1 MSNKTNTDNPPN
13 HSVLSDP
20 HIHTVSLSIAAR
32 LVGVARSTATEAHIR
47 TGCLMPG
54 VPVIKIGRRC
64 LVSTT
69 HLRAA
74 LGIAEPTPT
83 NAP

>member
-1 MSNKTNTDNPPN
+1 MANNTNIDNHPN
-13 HSVLSDP
+13 SSILSDP
-20 HIHTVSLSIAAR
+20 NTHTVSLSVAAK

-74 LGIAEPTPT
+74 LGIPEPLPSV
-83 NAP
+83 AP

>member
-1 MSNKTNTDNPPN
+1 MANNTHIDNHPN
-13 HSVLSDP
+13 RSILSDP
-20 HIHTVSLSIAAR
+20 NTHTVSLSVAAQ
-32 LVGVARSTATEAHIR
+32 LVGVARSTATDAHIR

-74 LGIAEPTPT
+74 LGMSEPLAE
-83 NAP
+83 

>member
-1 MSNKTNTDNPPN
+1 MANNTNIDNHPN
-13 HSVLSDP
+13 RSILSDP
-20 HIHTVSLSIAAR
+20 NTHTVSLSVAAK

-74 LGIAEPTPT
+74 LGIADPSPTV
-83 NAP
+83 AP

>member
-1 MSNKTNTDNPPN
+1 MANNTNIDNHPN
-13 HSVLSDP
+13 RSILSDP
-20 HIHTVSLSIAAR
+20 NTHTVSLSVAAK

-74 LGIAEPTPT
+74 LGIPEPLPSV
-83 NAP
+83 AP